1 MTYKP
6 CDSWED
12 DTSTKWR
19 GDKLL
24 RAVGKLQQDEK
35 VHRAYLVSGM
45 SLRTKMRMVW
55 FHCDGG
61 DDVEDDDDL
70 CDLMI
75 CPKEPEALVTTM
87 LLSNLLQLQSFV

>member
-1 MTYKP
+1 MWMTDKP
-6 CDSWED
+6 CNSWED

-45 SLRTKMRMVW
+45 KLRTQMWERIRIRTKMRMV
-55 FHCDGG
+55 
-61 DDVEDDDDL
+61 
-70 CDLMI
+70 
-75 CPKEPEALVTTM
+75 
-87 LLSNLLQLQSFV
+87 